1 MYPYDFRSVRK
12 GINHNEVFI
21 VMPFSAKLESVYT
34 NLIVPAVSKTNELL
48 ERTGQNILQ
57 AYRSKDDIRTA
68 SGWINVLEHLTTAQI
83 VLGVLTEDNA
93 NVFYEIGIAHA
104 TQPITRQVLIAEKG
118 YEPQFDIKDLIYYP
132 YDSDLLKS
140 IEPLALKIKDAIDW
154 YKIAEEKKIRQAIM
168 QLGPYEFEIIMFHNG
183 KRNFVLHTG
192 KQQRDLYENE
202 IRRTHGDDYAK
213 GAFERHVPAIS
224 NLCRIGLLGLDTHAE
239 SIQGK
244 PIVNIQFSY
253 HWTDLGNN
261 VLLALK
267 LLGPEEVVAR
277 KNGLPRYF
285 L

>member
-93 NVFYEIGIAHA
+93 NVFYELGIAHA

-118 YEPQFDIKDLIYYP
+118 
-132 YDSDLLKS
+132 
-140 IEPLALKIKDAIDW
+140 
-154 YKIAEEKKIRQAIM
+154 
-168 QLGPYEFEIIMFHNG
+168 
-183 KRNFVLHTG
+183 
-192 KQQRDLYENE
+192 
-202 IRRTHGDDYAK
+202 
-213 GAFERHVPAIS
+213 
-224 NLCRIGLLGLDTHAE
+224 
-239 SIQGK
+239 
-244 PIVNIQFSY
+244 
-253 HWTDLGNN
+253 
-261 VLLALK
+261 
-267 LLGPEEVVAR
+267 
-277 KNGLPRYF
+277 
-285 L
+285 